1 MVHNAPPRGGQAAS
15 DDVASKLAEVVGRDR
30 RVLQFTFRGGA
41 LESLLHDQGCVL
53 TVVEPSEPDATRAA
67 EWAEKVLEVDL
78 ADPGHAGRFP
88 EGKWDV
94 VLLPDVVE
102 RLEEPGAVLRK
113 ARDLLAEGGCVVLS
127 VPNVAHASVRLS
139 LLRGQFDC
147 GEMGIIEEGPARY
160 FTRSSITDLVQG
172 CGYVV
177 DIVDSVE
184 RALSPGELR
193 LSLDPLGLANLEEV
207 VRAFSEWEAV
217 AYRYVIRAFPATEDA
232 RLAKLA
238 EEKILAERR
247 VRELTG
253 EVAEYRRVASEMA
266 RLREELAEAQVEI
279 ARSAEYAKS
288 LETQIAE
295 KNDFIAQLEQAVA
308 ESRCRLEDCEAKI
321 GGMAAVFKEIEA
333 SRATRKKKRL

>member
-1 MVHNAPPRGGQAAS
+1 MEHHTPPPRGQAPS
-15 DDVASKLAEVVGRDR
+15 GDIASKLAEVVGRDR
-30 RVLQFTFRGGA
+30 RVLQFAFSGGA

-53 TVVEPSEPDATRAA
+53 TVVEPSEPDAIRAE
-67 EWAEKVLEVDL
+67 EWAEKVLDIDL
-78 ADPGHAGRFP
+78 ADPGGAWRFP
-88 EGKWDV
+88 EGEWDV

-102 RLEEPGAVLRK
+102 RLKDPGSVLRK
-113 ARDLLAEGGCVVLS
+113 ARDLLAEGGCVVIS

-147 GEMGIIEEGPARY
+147 GEIGVVEEGPARY

-184 RALSPGELR
+184 RALSPEELR
-193 LSLDPLGLANLEEV
+193 LSLDPLGLANLEQV

-238 EEKILAERR
+238 EEKIMAERR
-247 VRELTG
+247 LRELTR
-253 EVAEYRRVASEMA
+253 EVGEYRRMASEMA
-266 RLREELAEAQVEI
+266 RLREEFAEAQAEI

-295 KNDFIAQLEQAVA
+295 KNEFIARLEEAVA

-321 GGMAAVFKEIEA
+321 GGMAAAFKEIEA
-333 SRATRKKKRL
+333 SRAPGKRKRF